1 MLAREAPVL
10 CIAII
15 WAFLAALRLVPGRS
29 ESQASGPRLWEYSPA
44 GSGQSSSS
52 RFAPRYEVYTY
63 KPAFEG
69 QESTETDDDTPVYLF
84 AVIKAPHSCAPF
96 GFPQKFNYEL
106 FSSSNE
112 ESVPTWTG
120 PLLLLHLPWSS
131 AAAPSLPPPSP
142 PTHLSPLLPPGE
154 LISFFSTGDFK
165 HMFGY
170 TVVVDKTAEEG
181 VPGACIGRIGQTSE
195 IQFED
200 ANECAVEIELLRSF
214 RAPYLPHPSPPL
226 CPVRYAVQI
235 AEGADPIG
243 MLCLAIVAEQ
253 LRPKNPRGG
262 D

>member
-29 ESQASGPRLWEYSPA
+29 ESQASGPRLWEYCSRA
-44 GSGQSSSS
+44 GSGQFSSS
-52 RFAPRYEVYTY
+52 RFVPRYEVYTY

-120 PLLLLHLPWSS
+120 SLPLLLHLPSR
-131 AAAPSLPPPSP
+131 PPPHP
-142 PTHLSPLLPPGE
+142 PTPALFCRQAS
-154 LISFFSTGDFK
+154 
-165 HMFGY
+165 
-170 TVVVDKTAEEG
+170 
-181 VPGACIGRIGQTSE
+181 
-195 IQFED
+195 
-200 ANECAVEIELLRSF
+200 
-214 RAPYLPHPSPPL
+214 
-226 CPVRYAVQI
+226 
-235 AEGADPIG
+235 
-243 MLCLAIVAEQ
+243 
-253 LRPKNPRGG
+253 
-262 D
+262 

>member
-1 MLAREAPVL
+1 V
-10 CIAII
+10 
-15 WAFLAALRLVPGRS
+15 
-29 ESQASGPRLWEYSPA
+29 
-44 GSGQSSSS
+44 
-52 RFAPRYEVYTY
+52 PRYEVYTY

-69 QESTETDDDTPVYLF
+69 QESTETDDDTPVYLV

-112 ESVPTWTG
+112 ESVPTWT
-120 PLLLLHLPWSS
+120 
-131 AAAPSLPPPSP
+131 
-142 PTHLSPLLPPGE
+142 GE

-200 ANECAVEIELLRSF
+200 ANE
-214 RAPYLPHPSPPL
+214 
-226 CPVRYAVQI
+226 YAVQI

-253 LRPKNPRGG
+253 LRPKNPKGG

>member
-1 MLAREAPVL
+1 MD
-10 CIAII
+10 
-15 WAFLAALRLVPGRS
+15 WSAA
-29 ESQASGPRLWEYSPA
+29 
-44 GSGQSSSS
+44 
-52 RFAPRYEVYTY
+52 
-63 KPAFEG
+63 
-69 QESTETDDDTPVYLF
+69 
-84 AVIKAPHSCAPF
+84 
-96 GFPQKFNYEL
+96 
-106 FSSSNE
+106 
-112 ESVPTWTG
+112 
-120 PLLLLHLPWSS
+120 S

-142 PTHLSPLLPPGE
+142 PTHPSPLLPPGE

-195 IQFED
+195 IQFES
-200 ANECAVEIELLRSF
+200 ANECAVEIELRRSF

-235 AEGADPIG
+235 AQGADPIG
-243 MLCLAIVAEQ
+243 MLCLAIVTEQ